1 LRDITLK
8 SSRIFLSLF
17 GICTFLGLFA
27 TKSDKKI
34 NYQALDTDYQQNF
47 SLNTLENNA
56 VFEKTDSNLIFPIN
70 DRYGNYGDEQ
80 NNSSLDLNDPKNI
93 KRDMEYNPE
102 TREFEFTETV
112 GDDVPYR
119 STSSYS
125 LSEYMRMQNQR
136 AEDEYWQEKSQE
148 ATSFEGRKGIVPK
161 LKIPGKAFDK
171 IFGGSTVDI
180 RPQGNIDIILGGNYQ
195 KIDNPVLIEQ
205 NRRTGGFDFDM
216 NINMNVVGNIGD
228 KIKLNTNYNTLA
240 NFDFEN
246 QMRINYGGD
255 EDAIIQKFEAGNV
268 SMPLKSSLITGSQ
281 SLFGVKTT
289 LKFGRATITG
299 LVSQQKSQT
308 QEINVQ
314 GGTQLQTFK
323 VPIDEYDQNRHFFVS
338 QYNRNNFNNTLKSL
352 PNLNSLFKIVRME
365 VWVTNSTT
373 ATTNVR
379 DVVAFMDLGEPNPYN
394 ESLLKSSNPGLPDN
408 NSNNLYEKLITDPA
422 LSNVR
427 QLDFTEQRLLRNPS
441 LSLAPGQSPNF
452 PNGYTFS
459 SVQDFEITR
468 ARQLNTSEF
477 TFHPELGF
485 ISLNITLQPDEVLAC
500 AVEYFYNGKKYQ
512 LGEFAQDYPVDPTRP
527 NVLFLKMLKATSPR
541 VKLPIWDLMMK
552 NVYSTGAFQVNP
564 QDFKLDV
571 VYQDPDGGFKRY
583 IPQGACVE
591 GIPLLR
597 LMNLDRLNNQT
608 DPQADG
614 IFDFI
619 PGVTILPQNGR
630 IIFPLVEPFGNDL
643 KSKFCNDP
651 VNAERYAYQALYDS
665 TIVRARET
673 PEKNRFFI
681 QGSYK
686 STVASEISLGAFN
699 VPQGSVRVMAGGQQL
714 REGIDYTIDYYLGKV
729 KILND
734 GIMNSGLPIKV
745 NFENNALFGFQV
757 KTLVGSRLDYYINDN
772 LSVGATF
779 MRLTERPFTNKI
791 NIGDDPISNMV
802 FGADVSYNKE
812 APWLTRFLDK
822 LPGLQ
827 TKAPSSITF
836 SGEAAYLK
844 PGHSKALGKE
854 GRIYI
859 DDFEGTTSNY
869 ELKQPTQNWAIS
881 SVPSRFQESQLID
894 SVASGYNRARLS
906 WYSIDPGFWR
916 SDNVFATLPANDNKG
931 VYTRQFLENEIFPN
945 TNVQF
950 GQGYLPSLDLAYYP
964 QERGPYNFDVNTTT
978 LSAGVDAQG
987 KLRAPETRW
996 AGITRALDIND
1007 FENANVEFVEFW
1019 MVDPF
1024 KGNTNNG
1031 GKMYV
1036 NLGNI
1041 SEDILRDS
1049 RKSTENALPKSND
1062 PNLGNTQ
1069 ETNLARVSNTQSITN
1084 AFDNDPDAREA
1095 QDVGFDGLNNDGER
1109 RKFARFINDVNAT
1122 ITNTSIREE
1131 LNNDPANDDYHY
1143 YRGTDYDAQV
1153 KPIIE
1158 RYKKYNMPQGNS
1170 PTSER
1175 SGEDYP
1181 TSATNRPDNEDLNLD
1196 NTLLRSE
1203 EYFEY
1208 EVDIDRNMTSRYI
1221 TDKVTVNDNTNGPID
1236 VYQFRIPINDPTV
1249 NKVGGIQDFRSIR
1262 FMRIYLTGFT
1272 EPIVLRLPQLRLV
1285 RNQWRKLEKTPF
1297 NNSGFLNVAAVNYE
1311 QNNNKR
1317 PVNYILPPGIERE
1330 QSLGPQPDLL
1340 QNEASLSMVIE
1351 NLQDNDSKAVY
1362 KLLNLDMRRF
1372 KQLEMFIHANSL
1384 LERSDI
1390 QDDQINAFIR
1400 IGSDFDENYYEY
1412 EMPLKIT
1419 PAGAYDNNSG
1429 SDKLIV
1435 WPEANKM
1442 QVDLEKLRETKAQ
1455 RNRVGANL
1463 GIEYQNTENTRYKI
1477 KGSPDLG
1484 YAKLVMI
1491 GVRNPSNDNVTIINA
1506 EVWANELRLTQFDER
1521 GGYAALGRTD
1531 IRLADL
1537 GTLTASANYTS
1548 QGWGGIEQ
1556 RIQQRQMESNLQYD
1570 ATTSLELG
1578 KFLPKS
1584 TGIKIPFY
1592 AGYSNQTKTPEWDP
1606 YDFDLR
1612 LKDKVNEAK
1621 TQAQKDS
1628 VRKVAQDITT
1638 IKTINVSN
1646 LRKDRV
1652 QKVDKEGKPLKPKPA
1667 MPYDIENVT
1676 VSYSYVQTARQSPI
1690 LESEKTDLH
1699 RASLNY
1705 AYTPKP
1711 LTVKPFDRF
1720 IRKKYLSI
1728 IKDFNFNPVPNNL
1741 TFNTNVNRQFN
1752 ETRLRNI
1759 EQGAYPIPA
1768 TYNKF
1773 FTWDRNY
1780 ALKWDLTKS
1789 LSIDFNAMNNAR
1801 IDEPFGRIDTKEKK
1815 DTVWNNIK
1823 NFGRNTAY
1831 QHTANVNYSVP
1842 IDKLPL
1848 MDWTQV
1854 RAKYGTTYN
1863 WNSGA
1868 LLVRDT
1874 LGNTIQNTQDIVV
1887 NGDFNFTK
1895 LYTKSKYLRKILE
1908 PKKNQKNQ
1916 PKKPDAKEEVKINE
1930 KADGQAAKGDTE
1942 KQDKNLTKEEKER
1955 LKKLKKKKERFPTDI
1970 ERVILTPL
1978 MAIKKV
1984 SLTYTERQGS
1994 LVPGF
1999 MPQHKILGM
2008 NSNASAPGWDYVFGG
2023 QPSSSWLDRA
2033 ATKDWITDNPY
2044 LNQQYTQNYT
2054 QIIEGRASLEPFKDF
2069 KIEVNLTK
2077 NYTRNHT
2084 EFFKDTLPNVRQFD
2098 HLSPMD
2104 IGSYTISYL
2113 PIRTWQDR
2121 FDTKTYAT
2129 EAFQRFEE
2137 NRHVISRRLGEA
2149 DPNSYILP
2157 TNDTIDTQHKYY
2169 YGYGRNNQDVMI
2181 PSFIAAYTNQD
2192 PNKVK
2197 LNFFKQL
2204 PLPNWRLNYTGL
2216 SRIGIFKKWFN
2227 NFGLTHAYKS
2237 SFTVNRFSTDLDYV
2251 SNASQL
2257 DTNRVGNFFSR
2268 YEIPAI
2274 IITENFSPLVGID
2287 ISWKNNLS
2295 TRFDY
2300 NKGRNLS
2307 MSFIDNQLIENR
2319 NEEITIGIGYRVQ
2332 GGFQTLFGKKKKGV
2346 KKKTD
2351 TSANA
2356 DTKKA
2361 TPPPPSNTAGKGR
2374 KKKKLF
2380 NLSLNNDLNFKFDFS
2395 YRNDLTINHQFDQN
2409 YTEPTRGA
2417 KTIRISPSI
2426 DYVVNNRLNLR
2437 LFYDRNQ
2444 TIPATSQSFP
2454 ITTTRY
2460 GLNIRFTLQ

>member
-1 LRDITLK
+1 MRDITLK
-8 SSRIFLSLF
+8 SSRIFLSF
-17 GICTFLGLFA
+17 FATITFLGLFA
-27 TKSDKKI
+27 TKPNQKI
-34 NYQALDTDYQQNF
+34 NLTLSDDHTLHFTQ
-47 SLNTLENNA
+47 LNKDLLGNIEMP
-56 VFEKTDSNLIFPIN
+56 DSNLLFPIN

-80 NNSSLDLNDPKNI
+80 NANSLDLNDPKNI
-93 KRDMEYNPE
+93 QHDLNYNPQ
-102 TREFEFTETV
+102 TDEFEFTETV
-112 GDDVPYR
+112 GDKIPFR
-119 STSSYS
+119 NSSSYS
-125 LSEYMRMQNQR
+125 LSEYLRMQNQR
-136 AEDEYWQEKSQE
+136 AENEYWQEKSKE

-161 LKIPGKAFDK
+161 LNIPGKAFDK

-180 RPQGNIDIILGGNYQ
+180 RPQGNIDIVLGGNYQ

-205 NRRTGGFDFDM
+205 NRKTGGFDFDM

-246 QMRINYGGD
+246 QMKINYGGD

-281 SLFGVKTT
+281 SLFGVKST

-323 VPIDEYDQNRHFFVS
+323 VPIDEYDQNRHFFIS
-338 QYNRNNFNNTLKSL
+338 QYNRSNYNNALKAL
-352 PNLNSLFKIVRME
+352 PNINSLFKIARME

-379 DVVAFMDLGEPNPYN
+379 DVVAFMDLGEPKPHN
-394 ESLLKSSNPGLPDN
+394 ESLQRINNSGLPDN
-408 NSNNLYEKLITDPA
+408 SSNNLYEKLFSDPS

-441 LSLAPGQSPNF
+441 LSLLPNVSPNF

-459 SVQDFEITR
+459 AVQDFEITR
-468 ARQLNTSEF
+468 ARQLNSSEY

-512 LGEFAQDYPVDPTRP
+512 IGEFAQDYPVDPTRP

-541 VKLPIWDLMMK
+541 VSLPIWDLMMK

-583 IPQGACVE
+583 LPEGACVE
-591 GIPLLR
+591 GIPLIR
-597 LMNLDRLNNQT
+597 LLNLDRLNNQN

-614 IFDFI
+614 IFDFV

-630 IIFPLVEPFGNDL
+630 IIFPVIEPFGNDL

-651 VNAERYAYQALYDS
+651 VNAEKYAYQTLYDS

-681 QGSYK
+681 QGNYK
-686 STVASEISLGAFN
+686 SSVASEISLGAFN
-699 VPQGSVRVMAGGQQL
+699 VPQGSVRVTAGGQQL

-772 LSVGATF
+772 LSLGATF
-779 MRLTERPFTNKI
+779 MRLTERPYTNKI

-802 FGADVSYNKE
+802 FGADVNYNKD

-827 TKAPSSITF
+827 TKAASSITF

-869 ELKQPTQNWAIS
+869 ELKQPTQNWALS
-881 SVPSRFQESQLID
+881 SVPTRFAESQLID

-916 SDNVFATLPANDNKG
+916 TDNVFATLPTNDNKS
-931 VYTRQFLENEIFPN
+931 VYTRQFQENEIFPN

-964 QERGPYNFDVNTTT
+964 DERGPYNFDVNATS
-978 LSAGVDAQG
+978 LSAGVDGQG
-987 KLRAPETRW
+987 KLKSPQTRW

-1007 FENANVEFVEFW
+1007 FENANIEFIEFW
-1019 MVDPF
+1019 LVDPF
-1024 KGNTNNG
+1024 KGNNTTG
-1031 GKMYV
+1031 GKLYI

-1049 RKSTENALPKSND
+1049 RKSTENALPRSTD

-1069 ETNLARVSNTQSITN
+1069 ETNWARVSNTQSITN

-1095 QDVGFDGLNNDGER
+1095 QDVGFDGLNNDGEKT
-1109 RKFARFINDVNAT
+1109 KFSPFLNAVNT
-1122 ITNTSIREE
+1122 VITNTTVRDE
-1131 LNNDPANDDYHY
+1131 LNNDPSSDDYHY
-1143 YRGTDYDAQV
+1143 YRGTDYDGQV

-1175 SGEDYP
+1175 SNENYP

-1221 TDKVTVNDNTNGPID
+1221 TDKVTVNDNINGPID
-1236 VYQFRIPINDPTV
+1236 VYQIRIPINDPLAS
-1249 NKVGGIQDFRSIR
+1249 KIGGIQDFRSIR
-1262 FMRIYLTGFT
+1262 FMRMYVTDFS
-1272 EPIVLRLPQLRLV
+1272 EPVILRFPQLRLV
-1285 RNQWRKLEKTPF
+1285 RNQWRKLEKQPF
-1297 NNSGFLNVAAVNYE
+1297 NTSGFLNVAAVNYE

-1340 QNEASLSMVIE
+1340 QNEASLSLTVE
-1351 NLQDNDSKAVY
+1351 NLEDNYSRAVY

-1372 KQLEMFIHANSL
+1372 KQLEMFIHANSV
-1384 LERSDI
+1384 LEHTEIHDNEM
-1390 QDDQINAFIR
+1390 NAFIR

-1419 PAGAYDNNSG
+1419 PAGNYNNDNAN
-1429 SDKLIV
+1429 DKLIV

-1442 QVDLEKLRETKAQ
+1442 QIDLEKLRETKAQ

-1463 GIEYQNTENTRYKI
+1463 GIEYQNTDNPNYKV

-1484 YAKLVMI
+1484 YAKLIMI
-1491 GVRNPSNDNVTIINA
+1491 GVRNPSGDTTLRVNA

-1521 GGYAALGRTD
+1521 GGYAALGRID
-1531 IRLADL
+1531 VKLADL
-1537 GTLTASANYTS
+1537 GTFTASANYTS

-1556 RIQQRQMESNLQYD
+1556 RIQQRQMESTLQYD
-1570 ATTSLELG
+1570 ATTALELG
-1578 KFLPKS
+1578 KFLPKN

-1638 IKTINVSN
+1638 IKTINVTN
-1646 LRKDRV
+1646 LRKEKV
-1652 QKVDKEGKPLKPKPA
+1652 QKIDKEGKPIKPKPA
-1667 MPYDIENVT
+1667 MPYDIENIT
-1676 VSYSYVQTARQSPI
+1676 LSYSFVQTYRQSPI
-1690 LESEKTDLH
+1690 LESEITDLH

-1705 AYTPKP
+1705 GYTPKP
-1711 LTVKPFDRF
+1711 LNIKPFDKF

-1728 IKDFNFNPVPNNL
+1728 IKDFNFNPIPNNL
-1741 TFNTNVNRQFN
+1741 TFNTSVNRQFN
-1752 ETRLRNI
+1752 ETKLRNI
-1759 EQGAYPIPA
+1759 EQDAYPIPA
-1768 TYNKF
+1768 TYNKY

-1780 ALKWDLTKS
+1780 AFKWDLAKS
-1789 LSIDFNAMNNAR
+1789 LSIDFNATNNAR

-1815 DTVWNNIK
+1815 DTIWNNIK

-1854 RAKYGTTYN
+1854 RAKYGTSYN
-1863 WNSGA
+1863 WNTGA
-1868 LLVRDT
+1868 LLIADT
-1874 LGNTIQNTQDIVV
+1874 LGNTIQNTQDITV
-1887 NGDFNFTK
+1887 NGDFNLTK

-1908 PKKNQKNQ
+1908 PKKNIKPQ
-1916 PKKPDAKEEVKINE
+1916 PKKNDKTDIKINDN
-1930 KADGQAAKGDTE
+1930 ADGQEAKGDKD
-1942 KQDKNLTKEEKER
+1942 KQDKNLSKEEKER
-1955 LKKLKKKKERFPTDI
+1955 LRKLKKKKERIPTSL
-1970 ERVILTPL
+1970 ERIVITPL
-1978 MAIKKV
+1978 LAVKKV

-1999 MPQHKILGM
+1999 MPKHRILGM
-2008 NSNASAPGWDYVFGG
+2008 DQNMSSPGWDYVFGV
-2023 QPSSSWLDRA
+2023 QPNSAWLDNA
-2033 ATKDWITDNPY
+2033 ANKNWISDNLY

-2054 QIIEGRASLEPFKDF
+2054 QQIEGRATVEPFKDF

-2077 NYTRNHT
+2077 NYTKNHT
-2084 EFFKDTLPNVRQFD
+2084 EFFKDTLPNTRQFN

-2104 IGSYTISYL
+2104 LGSYTISYL
-2113 PIRTWQDR
+2113 PIRSWQDR
-2121 FDTKTYAT
+2121 YDSKTYAT

-2137 NRHVISRRLGEA
+2137 NRHIISRRLGEA

-2157 TNDTIDTQHKYY
+2157 TKDTVDTQYNYY
-2169 YGYGRNNQDVMI
+2169 YGYGRNNQDVLI
-2181 PSFIAAYTNQD
+2181 PSFIAAYTQQD
-2192 PNKVK
+2192 VNKVK

-2216 SRIGIFKKWFN
+2216 SRLNLFKKLFN
-2227 NFGLTHAYKS
+2227 NFGLTHSYKS
-2237 SFTVNRFSTDLDYV
+2237 TFTVNRFSTDLDYV
-2251 SNASQL
+2251 QQGSVI
-2257 DTNRVGNFFSR
+2257 DTNRVGNFYSR

-2274 IITENFSPLVGID
+2274 VITENFSPLIGID
-2287 ISWKNNLS
+2287 IAWKNNLS
-2295 TRFDY
+2295 TRLDY
-2300 NKGRNLS
+2300 NKGRNLA

-2319 NEEITIGIGYRVQ
+2319 NEEITIGLGYRVQ
-2332 GGFQTLFGKKKKGV
+2332 GGFQTLFGKKKKGS
-2346 KKKTD
+2346 KKK

-2356 DTKKA
+2356 SNDQKA
-2361 TPPPPSNTAGKGR
+2361 EPKAKPAPSKSR
-2374 KKKKLF
+2374 KKRKLF

-2426 DYVVNNRLNLR
+2426 DYVINNRLNIR